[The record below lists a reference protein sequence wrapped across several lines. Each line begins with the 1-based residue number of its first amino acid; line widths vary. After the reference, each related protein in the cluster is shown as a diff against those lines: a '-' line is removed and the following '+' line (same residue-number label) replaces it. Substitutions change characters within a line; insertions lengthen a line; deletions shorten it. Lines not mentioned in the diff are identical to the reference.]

1 MGFRSLSR
9 VSLYGWQ
16 RINCLCERSFWFAIH
31 SIQLLLKETNMKL
44 KDIKALGANE
54 LRQREAELRKES
66 FNLRIQKQVGQVE
79 NPVRARV
86 IRRELARVLTVAN
99 QNSPAK

>member
-1 MGFRSLSR
+1 
-9 VSLYGWQ
+9 
-16 RINCLCERSFWFAIH
+16 
-31 SIQLLLKETNMKL
+31 MKL

-79 NPVRARV
+79 NPVRARM

-99 QNSPAK
+99 QNSSAK